1 VKRTLPALRLPP
13 RMEPVEDA
21 PRSVLPW
28 PLVVGGLGLAT
39 IAAIVVGNGSPVIA
53 LAPCLIALLV
63 WGICVLPLRLPML
76 ALLALSWTVEIAGDA
91 FAMGKVQTP
100 LYLLGTMLFAKL
112 NSTIPVDALVF
123 SGFDILLLLFAGVIV
138 YRHGKR
144 TQIDRIAWVE
154 APRPIWQCAVLALV
168 ALAWMTA
175 FGLARGGSGRWAMW
189 QVIRHLYLPFVYL
202 MMGQALR
209 GPADVATV
217 GKIVLGAG
225 IFRSAEAL
233 IVRQMF
239 PSVDTL
245 PHATVH
251 HDSVLFV
258 SCLAILLAM
267 LLERPTKRTLKIAA
281 LLLPVFVGGMIAN
294 NRRLAWGQLA
304 MVAVFFFFIMPWG
317 RVKRV
322 LVRTLVI
329 SLLPLLVYTAAGWSS
344 QAGIFAPV
352 RTFRSLFDPD
362 VDGSTRWRDIENY
375 DLIQTFK
382 QNPLFGSGF
391 GHPFFEA
398 VTLPSVTRDYELEP
412 YVPHNS
418 VLVAL
423 GDLSSRDVLHHPGL
437 PLVADPGRAHRGAR
451 RRSRADLL
459 CDARLRRSRFR
470 HLGSGLHGGDRLR
483 AGGEDLRRQRS
494 VAGGTALLTRRTGAR
509 SPEVDRFAGR
519 RLLGTAFAGRVR

>member
-100 LYLLGTMLFAKL
+100 LYWLGTMLFAKL

-209 GPADVATV
+209 GPADVVTV

-258 SCLAILLAM
+258 SCLAILLA
-267 LLERPTKRTLKIAA
+267 
-281 LLLPVFVGGMIAN
+281 
-294 NRRLAWGQLA
+294 
-304 MVAVFFFFIMPWG
+304 
-317 RVKRV
+317 
-322 LVRTLVI
+322 
-329 SLLPLLVYTAAGWSS
+329 
-344 QAGIFAPV
+344 
-352 RTFRSLFDPD
+352 
-362 VDGSTRWRDIENY
+362 
-375 DLIQTFK
+375 
-382 QNPLFGSGF
+382 SG
-391 GHPFFEA
+391 
-398 VTLPSVTRDYELEP
+398 
-412 YVPHNS
+412 
-418 VLVAL
+418 
-423 GDLSSRDVLHHPGL
+423 
-437 PLVADPGRAHRGAR
+437 
-451 RRSRADLL
+451 RRS
-459 CDARLRRSRFR
+459 
-470 HLGSGLHGGDRLR
+470 G
-483 AGGEDLRRQRS
+483 
-494 VAGGTALLTRRTGAR
+494 
-509 SPEVDRFAGR
+509 P
-519 RLLGTAFAGRVR
+519 